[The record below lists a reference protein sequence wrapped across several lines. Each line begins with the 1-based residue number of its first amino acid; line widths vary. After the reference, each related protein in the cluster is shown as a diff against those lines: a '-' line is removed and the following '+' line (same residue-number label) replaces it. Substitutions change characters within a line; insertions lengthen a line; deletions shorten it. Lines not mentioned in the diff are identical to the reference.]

1 MSKNIQQIFTAN
13 PSSGAPGSA
22 LIYLG
27 LSPFGVGND
36 SAILVSDFLRQVPSS
51 TWVDVASGT
60 QVMLPNVSYITDNG
74 ASLVTYTL
82 PAAAAIGTIIEVAGK
97 SSGQW
102 TIAQLAGQQIFFGN
116 KNTTLG
122 ATGTLSS
129 SLQYDYVKLLCIT
142 ANLTWSVIGGVGN
155 LTVV

>member
-1 MSKNIQQIFTAN
+1 MSKNIEQIFIAN

-22 LIYLG
+22 LLYLG
-27 LSPFGVGND
+27 LSPFGAGND
-36 SAILVSDFLRQVPSS
+36 SAILVSDFLRQVPSAS
-51 TWVDVASGT
+51 WVDVASGS
-60 QVMLPNVSYITDNG
+60 QGMLPNVSYVTDNG

-82 PAAAAIGTIIEVAGK
+82 PVAASVGTIIEVAGK

-102 TIAQLAGQQIFFGN
+102 TIAQNAGQQIFFGN
-116 KNTTLG
+116 KSTTIG
-122 ATGTLSS
+122 AGGSISS